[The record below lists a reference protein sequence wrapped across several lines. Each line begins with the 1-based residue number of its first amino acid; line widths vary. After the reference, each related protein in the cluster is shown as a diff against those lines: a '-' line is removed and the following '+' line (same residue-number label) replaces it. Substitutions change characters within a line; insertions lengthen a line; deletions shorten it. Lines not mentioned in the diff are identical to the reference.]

1 MSRISLNTGLRA
13 LLSAQFALNTVGH
26 NIANANTPGYSRQ
39 RVDLASA
46 NPILERGLMLGGGVD
61 VRGISRTIDQLLER
75 RILGQIQVGGSLEAQ
90 LGTAQE
96 IEGLFGEPGG
106 FGLGGAIDSL
116 FSGFNQLAG
125 NPADPI
131 LRTAATQAGV
141 DLASRFNQL
150 DRSLTNLQGEVSK
163 ELGILSQQ
171 VNQISRSVAH
181 LNGEVSRSQ
190 AAGQEPN
197 DLRDQRQE
205 LLKQLASLVDVTT
218 QEDGNG
224 SVRVLVGGNLL
235 VNGETS
241 RDMRVVN
248 DAGGTPQV
256 TVDGVGGFVPLRGGR
271 MGGLA
276 SLRDGFAP
284 GLVSNLD
291 RLAKSLILEMNRIHS
306 QGIPAKGAFQSLLG
320 TNPIQDVDG
329 DGDRGDELLSKAGLP
344 FDIKTGAFYVNV
356 IDSQSGA
363 LAKHRIEIDADKSTV
378 KDLLSAFDA
387 IPNVSGSL
395 DAFGRLQIVADA
407 GYGFDFSNRVDPQPD
422 SKGTFGSG
430 KASVGGALQG
440 PFSLSAGDT
449 LVLAVPGGPGS
460 TPISVAFQTSQ
471 FVNPAKASATEVAA
485 ALNGDG
491 NFQAAGLV
499 AQAVDGRVFLQ
510 TAGAGNGESF
520 ELTGGS
526 AVGAL
531 GLTAHVGQ
539 TFSGALSSVGPEIG
553 GVYTGTTTD
562 QLTFVPSGDGT
573 IGTTPGLS
581 VDVFNAKGELV
592 KTLLVGEGYQPGE
605 TLDLVDG
612 LTVKFHL
619 GELSLSDGDRMTLD
633 IVGDSDTADALVALG
648 LNGLFTGSDAGS
660 IALRKDIE
668 LDPSLLAASSSGAE
682 GDNRVLLAL
691 LGVDDLR
698 MDTLGGS
705 TLGEAYSGLI
715 GGVGFEVAALRDG
728 VEASAKV
735 RDSLELRRE
744 SISGV
749 NVDEE
754 LVDMVRFEQAF
765 AGASRLIQIVNQLH
779 DELLRI
785 I

>member
-13 LLSAQFALNTVGH
+13 LLSSQFALNTVGH

-46 NPILERGLMLGGGVD
+46 NPILQRGLMLGSGVD

-106 FGLGGAIDSL
+106 FGLGGAIESL

-163 ELGILSQQ
+163 ELGILSKQ

-181 LNGEVSRSQ
+181 LNGEISRSQ

-205 LLKQLASLVDVTT
+205 LLKELAGLVDVTT

-241 RDMRVVN
+241 RNMSVAN

-256 TVDGVGGFVPLRGGR
+256 TVEGVGGFVPLRGGR

-284 GLVSNLD
+284 GLVTSLD
-291 RLAKSLILEMNRIHS
+291 RLAKSLILETNRIHS

-320 TNPIQDVDG
+320 TNAIQDVDG
-329 DGDRGDELLSKAGLP
+329 DGDRGDELLAKSGLP
-344 FDIKTGAFYVNV
+344 FDISTGAFYVNV
-356 IDSQSGA
+356 LDSQSGG

-378 KDLLSAFDA
+378 QDLLNAFDA
-387 IPNVSGSL
+387 IPNITGSL
-395 DAFGRLQIVADA
+395 DAFGRLQVVADA
-407 GYGFDFSNRVDPQPD
+407 GYGFDFSNRVDPMPD

-430 KASVGGALQG
+430 KASVGGSLQG
-440 PFSLSAGDT
+440 PFSLSDGDT
-449 LVLAVPGGPGS
+449 LALAVPGGPGS
-460 TPISVAFQTSQ
+460 TAVSVVFQAGQ
-471 FVNPAKASATEVAA
+471 FLDPSKATADEVAL
-485 ALNGDG
+485 ALNSDSG
-491 NFQAAGLV
+491 FQSAGLV

-510 TAGAGNGESF
+510 TAGSGTGESF
-520 ELTGGS
+520 ALTGGT
-526 AVGAL
+526 AAAAL
-531 GLTAHVGQ
+531 GLGGQVGQ
-539 TFSGALSSVGPEIG
+539 TFVGALSGIGPQIG
-553 GVYTGTTTD
+553 GAYTGSTTD

-581 VDVFNAKGELV
+581 VDVFNSKGELV

-619 GELSLSDGDRMTLD
+619 GELSASQGDRMTLD
-633 IVGDSDTADALVALG
+633 VVGDSDTADALVALG

-682 GDNRVLLAL
+682 GDNRILLAL
-691 LGVDDLR
+691 MGVDDLR
-698 MDTLGGS
+698 VQELGGA
-705 TLGEAYSGLI
+705 TIGEAYSGLI